1 MTKNKENLVRADRAP
16 TNGEIELAVER
27 LSPELGPRCPS
38 AAHWRHKLHSSEP
51 GARPL
56 ARGGPGDQTFAS
68 SAWCMKDA
76 AHFRAHAK
84 RIERRRRS
92 VGGALTLHTTHL
104 ETAKALLLAANPEST
119 FLVHWMAH
127 GVKQHTR
134 PIQI

>member
-84 RIERRRRS
+84 RIESRRKTDKS
-92 VGGALTLHTTHL
+92 EQSEH
-104 ETAKALLLAANPEST
+104 
-119 FLVHWMAH
+119 
-127 GVKQHTR
+127 
-134 PIQI
+134 